1 MPALLLPPGLRN
13 KEESNMKEYFSPSA
27 IFYTVSVADA
37 ITVSLTSYG
46 FSEDGEGDSLEW
58 IG

>member
-1 MPALLLPPGLRN
+1 
-13 KEESNMKEYFSPSA
+13 MKEYFSPSA